1 MTEPLDLEAVRA
13 RWGTARMAG
22 EAADDGEEGWD
33 LPKIRALVASWQ
45 DVALLHAEVERLR
58 ARLDDRDGVARV
70 IARCQYQR
78 MTPRGMADA
87 VVKHVRGEAAALR
100 QAEAGLRAWDQVI
113 ASPPA
118 PWVTYGSHVDDPH
131 RPLVFWGTGPDGL
144 PLWEREA

>member
-22 EAADDGEEGWD
+22 EAAEDGGEGWG

-45 DVALLHAEVERLR
+45 DVARLHAEVERLR
-58 ARLDDRDGVARV
+58 GEVRDYETQYRQAVDRRLDAELGA
-70 IARCQYQR
+70 
-78 MTPRGMADA
+78 
-87 VVKHVRGEAAALR
+87 RGEAAALR